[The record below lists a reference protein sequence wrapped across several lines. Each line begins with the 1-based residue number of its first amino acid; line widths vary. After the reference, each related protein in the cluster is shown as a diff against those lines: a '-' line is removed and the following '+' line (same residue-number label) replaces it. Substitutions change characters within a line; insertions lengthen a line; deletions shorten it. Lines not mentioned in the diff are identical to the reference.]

1 MRAAH
6 RPTKEGGTRRMSSSR
21 SGVLPV
27 DKPEGVTSHDVV
39 AAARRA
45 LGTRRIGHTGTLDPF
60 ASGLL
65 LLCVGPATRLAE
77 YLIGLPK
84 AYRATLRL
92 GITTD
97 TDDRTGEVVEESAGW
112 QGLSRE
118 AVEAALETQRGR
130 IRQVPPA
137 YSAKKVAGRRAY
149 DRARRGE
156 TVELA
161 PVEVE
166 IYRLEVV
173 SIDLPEVV
181 FEVECSSGT
190 YIRAIA
196 RDVGA
201 VLGVGGHLATLRRT
215 RIGRHDV
222 QDAVPLSRLDDA
234 SAVQSAWLSP
244 LDALSHMPRI
254 DVDAEDAAAL
264 RNGRRIRRPD
274 RDAPE
279 YVPLAI
285 AYQEELLAV
294 GDIEEGRLRPRKV
307 FS

>member
-1 MRAAH
+1 
-6 RPTKEGGTRRMSSSR
+6 MSSSR

-112 QGLSRE
+112 QGLTRE

-137 YSAKKVAGRRAY
+137 YSAKKIAGRRAY

-156 TVELA
+156 AVELA

-166 IYRLEVV
+166 VYRLEVV

-201 VLGVGGHLATLRRT
+201 VLGVGGHLSTLRRT

-222 QDAVPLSRLDDA
+222 RGAVPLSRLDDE
-234 SAVQSAWLSP
+234 SAVQPAWLSP
-244 LDALSHMPRI
+244 LEALSHMPRI

-264 RNGRRIRRPD
+264 RNGRRVRRPD

-279 YVPLAI
+279 HIPLAI
-285 AYQEELLAV
+285 AYQDELLAV